1 MSKNIVMQELTANR
15 YEELY
20 PKTNSSEIKID
31 NSNINDFLGGGN
43 SAEDAFMYLANLN
56 CHWWLKKSEENV
68 YGLKRTQL
76 SKKYIYVSS
85 RNSDFTIS
93 GKKGTNVSVNQK
105 TGALSLVNGENFSV
119 TVQYGY
125 PDEGQYWPRSVF
137 GAANSNYVYWK
148 GDYYQAYL
156 GEATDYDM
164 NLYFSYRSS
173 DTYAV
178 TISDYASS
186 TTKTYQLSS
195 EVVGTQPTYSYVSS
209 PNPSAYPDNGATQ
222 DNAQYW
228 YIGQP
233 FTYLPRL
240 GKVEVGSY
248 VGTGLGSVTLT
259 FENAPKILQVTKPN
273 TNSPRIQQLIWIE
286 GQSNAIYIN
295 RDSSLYTLM
304 TNSNKNYSF
313 TQLNTSN
320 ETYYYFA
327 ITQ

>member
-1 MSKNIVMQELTANR
+1 MQELTTSG

-125 PDEGQYWPRSVF
+125 PDERQYWPRSVF

-156 GEATDYDM
+156 GEATDYND
-164 NLYFSYRSS
+164 NLYFSYRYS

-195 EVVGTQPTYSYVSS
+195 EVVGTKPTYSYVSS

-248 VGTGLGSVTLT
+248 VGTGLSSWSII
-259 FENAPKILQVTKPN
+259 FENTPQFVHISSNTAPNNQVGFWINPKQVLNYWVRSGSQSTISSILSEKTLSCSSSSAAMNN
-273 TNSPRIQQLIWIE
+273 TN
-286 GQSNAIYIN
+286 
-295 RDSSLYTLM
+295 T
-304 TNSNKNYSF
+304 
-313 TQLNTSN
+313 
-320 ETYYYFA
+320 TYQYFA

>member
-1 MSKNIVMQELTANR
+1 MQELTANR

-56 CHWWLKKSEENV
+56 CHWWLKKNEENV

-156 GEATDYDM
+156 GEATDYNK
-164 NLYFSYRSS
+164 NLYFSYRRS

-178 TISDYASS
+178 TIADYASS

-195 EVVGTQPTYSYVSS
+195 EVVGTKPTYSYVSS

-248 VGTGLGSVTLT
+248 VGTGVSSWGIT
-259 FENAPKILQVTKPN
+259 FENTPQFIHISSNTAPNNQVGFWINPKQVLNYWVRSSSQSTISSILSEKTLSCSSSSAEMNNIN
-273 TNSPRIQQLIWIE
+273 T
-286 GQSNAIYIN
+286 
-295 RDSSLYTLM
+295 
-304 TNSNKNYSF
+304 
-313 TQLNTSN
+313 
-320 ETYYYFA
+320 TYQYFA